1 MGFLK
6 RLWGYLVTLF
16 KGTAERAMDPEVEI
30 EQAISEARRQDQ
42 RLRNQAAQVIAHRTQ
57 LEAKI
62 EDSADDVGE
71 AREMAKQA
79 LLKADEAQKS
89 NDTEA
94 VGKWTRA
101 AQSLAMKLQAA
112 ENNLSGFKEQYTVAV
127 TQAED
132 AKKAVEQNAMRLQ
145 ELAAKKMELVGK
157 LQQAKMQE
165 AVNKTVESISASME
179 TEAPSLDRVED
190 KITERLANAQAKAE
204 LHEATPE
211 GAESELREAISV
223 TQADA
228 KLDEL
233 RKELGLEA

>member
-16 KGTAERAMDPEVEI
+16 RGTAERAMDPEVEV
-30 EQAISEARRQDQ
+30 EQAINEARRQDQ
-42 RLRNQAAQVIAHRTQ
+42 KLRNQAAQVIAHRTQ
-57 LEAKI
+57 LETKI
-62 EDSADDVGE
+62 ESAADDLGE

-89 NDTEA
+89 GDTEA

-112 ENNLSGFKEQYTVAV
+112 ENNLSGFKEQYSVAV

-132 AKKAVEQNAMRLQ
+132 AKRAVEQNAMRLQ
-145 ELAAKKMELVGK
+145 ELAAKKMELIGR

-165 AVNKTVESISASME
+165 AVNRTVESISASME
-179 TEAPSLDRVED
+179 VEAPSLDKVEE
-190 KITERLANAQAKAE
+190 KIDQRLSQAKAKAE
-204 LHEATPE
+204 LREATPE
-211 GAESELREAISV
+211 GAEAELREAISV

-228 KLDEL
+228 KLAEL
-233 RKELGLEA
+233 RKELGLES